1 MISSA
6 VRFSLLATL
15 VVAAGLLAGCKDDTQ
30 AQADTQVTGTA
41 ELASVCGGTSCV
53 AAADATGTTECT
65 HKCCEDGKCT
75 CCEDGECTCCED
87 GKCICCEDGKCSKAA
102 DCPKAGTA
110 DCPKA
115 EAAGCPM
122 TTEKATSPA
131 KCCP

>member
-6 VRFSLLATL
+6 VRFSFLATL
-15 VVAAGLLAGCKDDTQ
+15 VVAAGLFAGCKDDMQ
-30 AQADTQVTGTA
+30 AQADTEVSGTA

-53 AAADATGTTECT
+53 AATDTEGTTKCT
-65 HKCCEDGKCT
+65 CKCCDDGKCT
-75 CCEDGECTCCED
+75 PCSDKNCTCCA
-87 GKCICCEDGKCSKAA
+87 DGKCSKQA

-122 TTEKATSPA
+122 TMEKATSPA